1 MRLTWLG
8 HSAVLVEVPGLRLLA
23 DPLVRRRIG
32 GLVRAQPLP
41 ATADRLARHDPPVD
55 VVVLSHLHHDHCDL
69 PSLRALR
76 ATTVLAPPKAGG
88 WLRRRGV
95 DGVVEATVGGSTRLA
110 GGVTVTAVHAEH
122 QGRREPRGP
131 SAVAVGHVV
140 DTPDGS
146 IWLAGDTGLHPSFRD
161 LRYATRTGRLDVAV
175 VPVWGWGP
183 TLGPGH
189 LDPRTAARAT
199 VLSGAS
205 HAIPVHWGTLHP
217 LGMRRFMA
225 SVLTQ
230 PGPLFAE
237 ALYGTGVRPHVLRV
251 GGHLD
256 L

>member
-1 MRLTWLG
+1 MRITWLG
-8 HSAVLVEVPGLRLLA
+8 HSAVLIEVPGLRLLA

-32 GLVRAQPLP
+32 GLVRAKPLP
-41 ATADRLARHDPPVD
+41 EVAAHLARRGPPVD
-55 VVVLSHLHHDHCDL
+55 AVLVSHLHHDHCDL

-76 ATTVLAPPKAGG
+76 APVVLAPPRSGA
-88 WLRRRGV
+88 WLRRQGV
-95 DGVVEATVGGSTRLA
+95 DGVIEATVGDGTHLGA
-110 GGVTVTAVHAEH
+110 GVTVTAVHAEH

-131 SAVAVGHVV
+131 SAEAVGHVV

-146 IWLAGDTGLHPSFRD
+146 VWLAGDTGLHQSFRD

-189 LDPRTAARAT
+189 MDPRTAARAA

-205 HAIPVHWGTLHP
+205 QAIPVHWGTLHP
-217 LGMRRFMA
+217 LGLRRFMG

-251 GGHLD
+251 GEYLD
-256 L
+256 V